1 MENIKEVFEDLVDEV
16 VDAAEDVTSCFSL
29 YAWPITVEAARR
41 RLQKSRQAL
50 SEFFAEQVEKR

>member
-16 VDAAEDVTSCFSL
+16 VAAADDVSSSL
-29 YAWPITVEAARR
+29 ELGRPNTVEAARR

-50 SEFFAEQVEKR
+50 SEFFAKQMENR

>member
-16 VDAAEDVTSCFSL
+16 VDAAEDFTSCFSL
-29 YAWPITVEAARR
+29 YACPNTVETARS

>member
-16 VDAAEDVTSCFSL
+16 VAAADDVTCALELGRQST
-29 YAWPITVEAARR
+29 IEAARC

-50 SEFFAEQVEKR
+50 REFFAKQMENR

>member
-16 VDAAEDVTSCFSL
+16 VDAAEDVTSSL
-29 YAWPITVEAARR
+29 EWGSDVEAARC

-50 SEFFAEQVEKR
+50 REFFAEQVENR